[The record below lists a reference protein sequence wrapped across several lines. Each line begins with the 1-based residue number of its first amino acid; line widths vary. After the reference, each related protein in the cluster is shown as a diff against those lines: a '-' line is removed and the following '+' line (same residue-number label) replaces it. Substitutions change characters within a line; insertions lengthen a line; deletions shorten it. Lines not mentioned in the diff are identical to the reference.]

1 MGSAGVAID
10 ISDRKDLTVN
20 RKMLLA
26 VAVALA
32 AQTGTSVARDATT
45 ITIHKS
51 PWCGCCTAWADAIK
65 KAGYTVRIR
74 EHDDL
79 AAIKRQVGVPV
90 AMEACHTAVV
100 DGDKPYVLEGHVPLE
115 AMQKLFAERPD
126 IRGIAVPGMPV
137 GSLGMGDDPAA
148 RYSVFSFGAD
158 ARPAVFYE
166 AGE

>member
-1 MGSAGVAID
+1 MNW
-10 ISDRKDLTVN
+10 KT
-20 RKMLLA
+20 LLA
-26 VAVALA
+26 VAVVLT
-32 AQTGTSVARDATT
+32 AQTGMATAKEATT

-65 KAGYTVRIR
+65 KAGYTVTIR
-74 EHDDL
+74 EHEDPT
-79 AAIKRQVGVPV
+79 AIKRQLGVPE

-100 DGDKPYVLEGHVPLE
+100 EGDKPYVLEGHVPLE
-115 AMQKLFAERPD
+115 AMKKLFAERPD
-126 IRGIAVPGMPV
+126 IRGIAVPGMPA